1 MMNEKIELIIP
12 AKAENISVARLTASS
27 IGMKMKLSIDEIED
41 IKLCVG
47 EACNILLQKSNID
60 KDDSIYIEF
69 LISEDIDISVST
81 KKSKSKKSIEFVN
94 DKELTYARMILQTLM
109 DCVEVDLN
117 DDIKIIMKKDMEK
130 IDE

>member
-1 MMNEKIELIIP
+1 MNEKIELIIP